1 MEKIFNMLAEI
12 GPEHDFKQSEDFIE
26 DGLLDSFD
34 LISLNSMLEEEYQI
48 TVDALDIVP
57 ENFSSVEAIAELVRK
72 SGGTL

>member
-12 GPEHDFKQSEDFIE
+12 RPEHDFKQSEDFIE

-57 ENFSSVEAIAELVRK
+57 ENFISVEAIAELVRK
-72 SGGTL
+72 SGGTV

>member
-12 GPEHDFKQSEDFIE
+12 RPEHDFKQSEDFIE

-48 TVDALDIVP
+48 TIDALDIVP
-57 ENFSSVEAIAELVRK
+57 ENFCSVEAIAELVRK
-72 SGGTL
+72 SGGTI